1 MIIAQAGITL
11 SAANTVVFLE
21 LWWNPGD
28 LTQAESRA
36 HRIGQVPCPVLPH
49 KRHCRAE
56 QLGVQSRAWRNLIYS
71 VMHTHCNVSGH
82 SLILCCSK
90 AF

>member
-1 MIIAQAGITL
+1 MIVQAGITL

-36 HRIGQVPCPVLPH
+36 HRIGQVTCSVLSAEH
-49 KRHCRAE
+49 QTVEHQRESWTARCSRLGVVSCRASCASTT
-56 QLGVQSRAWRNLIYS
+56 L
-71 VMHTHCNVSGH
+71 
-82 SLILCCSK
+82 SLV
-90 AF
+90 AP

>member
-1 MIIAQAGITL
+1 MTAQAGITL

-36 HRIGQVPCPVLPH
+36 HRIGQVPCPALPQEH
-49 KRHCRAE
+49 QAII
-56 QLGVQSRAWRNLIYS
+56 LLN
-71 VMHTHCNVSGH
+71 
-82 SLILCCSK
+82 SLVFQ
-90 AF
+90 A

>member
-1 MIIAQAGITL
+1 MHHTEPLLMPAQAGITL

-36 HRIGQVPCPVLPH
+36 HRIGQVPYSALPQVAPQGRTALCP
-49 KRHCRAE
+49 E
-56 QLGVQSRAWRNLIYS
+56 LGA
-71 VMHTHCNVSGH
+71 MP
-82 SLILCCSK
+82 SK
-90 AF
+90 ASCTPSPVSLVAP

>member
-1 MIIAQAGITL
+1 MTAQAGITL

-36 HRIGQVPCPVLPH
+36 HRIGQVPCSALSH
-49 KRHCRAE
+49 KGHCRAE
-56 QLGVQSRAWRNLIYS
+56 QLGVQSRAWRHVIYS
-71 VMHTHCNVSGH
+71 VMHIPYNVFGQ
-82 SLILCCSK
+82 SLLLCYSK
-90 AF
+90 EP

>member
-1 MIIAQAGITL
+1 MQAGITL

-36 HRIGQVPCPVLPH
+36 HRIGQV
-49 KRHCRAE
+49 
-56 QLGVQSRAWRNLIYS
+56 SRSQPSRKSTAGLD
-71 VMHTHCNVSGH
+71 
-82 SLILCCSK
+82 SLISQSLAQSHLEHHAYPLQCFCSLPIPCCSQ
-90 AF
+90 AC

>member
-1 MIIAQAGITL
+1 MTAQAGITL

-36 HRIGQVPCPVLPH
+36 HRIGQVPCPALPQEYQAVMQLFSPVL
-49 KRHCRAE
+49 
-56 QLGVQSRAWRNLIYS
+56 QAWRSRSARIYA
-71 VMHTHCNVSGH
+71 HR
-82 SLILCCSK
+82 
-90 AF
+90 